1 MKSVA
6 ERGDDDALRE
16 RAQPLQQQ
24 PDERAGGP
32 LGRDGGDSPPHQAP
46 GHLALRHQEE
56 ERGGREN
63 DCTLRPEPL
72 QQQPD
77 VRAGGLRVVN
87 GVSTTGPN
95 DGGVGRV
102 YPLPGHRALLHQRCQ
117 LHRHGVRQK
126 YDVFPPAVPDGG
138 PQEAQRARGVRGQ
151 HRGEVPVPLP
161 RDGGR
166 EGVLPGHQEPLF
178 QAAARAQCGVM
189 RAAATHTTP
198 SRPSQTG
205 HEASGKQQFCSVEN
219 RVHAA
224 VSRGQSQGQLAV
236 QEEDLKRRIPMKTSR
251 SGLGSSVIKIQGSGQ
266 VDQVGY
272 GDQCLVLNSYGVVK
286 VFKLC
291 LIKQV

>member
-1 MKSVA
+1 M
-6 ERGDDDALRE
+6 
-16 RAQPLQQQ
+16 
-24 PDERAGGP
+24 
-32 LGRDGGDSPPHQAP
+32 H
-46 GHLALRHQEE
+46 
-56 ERGGREN
+56 
-63 DCTLRPEPL
+63 
-72 QQQPD
+72 
-77 VRAGGLRVVN
+77 
-87 GVSTTGPN
+87 
-95 DGGVGRV
+95 
-102 YPLPGHRALLHQRCQ
+102 
-117 LHRHGVRQK
+117 
-126 YDVFPPAVPDGG
+126 
-138 PQEAQRARGVRGQ
+138 
-151 HRGEVPVPLP
+151 
-161 RDGGR
+161 
-166 EGVLPGHQEPLF
+166 
-178 QAAARAQCGVM
+178 
-189 RAAATHTTP
+189 AAATHTTP